1 MIIIAMMTITW
12 LVSLDILGWVSS
24 SLMMNV
30 TVAGLIH
37 SRAWMPLDGHHYQ
50 RFYDHRPTITM
61 MMRKQTSFDEDRRLT
76 TTLPSFSVPEHHQRH
91 HKRQHLRQYH
101 YHQIQS

>member
-1 MIIIAMMTITW
+1 MMTITW

-37 SRAWMPLDGHHYQ
+37 SRAWMPLDQ

-61 MMRKQTSFDEDRRLT
+61 MTRKQTSFDEDRGLT

>member
-1 MIIIAMMTITW
+1 MMTITW

-50 RFYDHRPTITM
+50 RFYDHR
-61 MMRKQTSFDEDRRLT
+61 RYYNDDKKANL
-76 TTLPSFSVPEHHQRH
+76 
-91 HKRQHLRQYH
+91 LR
-101 YHQIQS
+101 

>member
-1 MIIIAMMTITW
+1 MMTITW

-37 SRAWMPLDGHHYQ
+37 SRAWMPLDGRHY
-50 RFYDHRPTITM
+50 YDHRRSITM
-61 MMRKQTSFDEDRRLT
+61 MTRSKP
-76 TTLPSFSVPEHHQRH
+76 PSM
-91 HKRQHLRQYH
+91 K
-101 YHQIQS
+101 IAG